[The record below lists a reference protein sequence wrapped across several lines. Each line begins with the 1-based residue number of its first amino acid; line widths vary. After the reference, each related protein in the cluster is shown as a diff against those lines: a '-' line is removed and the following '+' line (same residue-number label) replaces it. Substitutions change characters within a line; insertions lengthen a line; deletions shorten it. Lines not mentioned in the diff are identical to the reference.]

1 MQVQVGAVGGI
12 VQAPGSQF
20 NDFRVDFPWSL
31 PIKPVSF
38 TARFSY
44 RGFICSGFRLVKRQL
59 VQDDFHLGDSSG
71 HFSCGFHLYCC
82 STVVEISVC
91 PRNETHFVGIWRGT
105 PFVQDVRR
113 NGVRWTW
120 EHSRVGTTVQQDEI
134 RDIVCLAVDLPMSH
148 FWHFQKRGDHN
159 SDSYT
164 SSIESFCRD
173 WHSGALLVWK

>member
-1 MQVQVGAVGGI
+1 MQRQAGGLEPGPPEESQKDPRFIELHKWVQVQVGAVGGI

-59 VQDDFHLGDSSG
+59 VQDDFYLGDSSG

-91 PRNETHFVGIWRGT
+91 PRNETHFVGI
-105 PFVQDVRR
+105 
-113 NGVRWTW
+113 
-120 EHSRVGTTVQQDEI
+120 
-134 RDIVCLAVDLPMSH
+134 
-148 FWHFQKRGDHN
+148 
-159 SDSYT
+159 
-164 SSIESFCRD
+164 
-173 WHSGALLVWK
+173 